1 MSMDAALLPPPVQRH
16 PGGTYL
22 SEHRRW
28 QGIPTIERTPRGRLW
43 AAWYSGGKGE
53 GPENYVL
60 LVTSD
65 DDGATWSPPVLAID
79 PPDKVRAYDECL
91 WLDPNGL
98 LWLFWAQSYEWF
110 DGRCG
115 VWAIQTGEPE
125 SFSPQWTP
133 PRRLCNGIMLNK
145 PTVLS
150 TGEWLLP
157 TAVWASQEPR
167 RLDLAGERYSNVVAS
182 TDGGSTFHLRGRAD
196 VPDRSFDEHMIIE
209 REDGSL
215 WMLVRTSYGIGEAVS
230 NDGGRTWSAGR
241 DSGIPGPNA
250 RFFIR
255 RLRSGRLLLVNHY
268 RFTGRSHLTARL
280 SEDDGAT
287 WNDGLLL
294 DERPDVSYP
303 DGVEADDGRITI
315 IYDRDRQGD
324 GDILM
329 AVFREEDVLEGQPVT
344 ADVRLKQ
351 VVSTLK
357 HRA

>member
-1 MSMDAALLPPPVQRH
+1 
-16 PGGTYL
+16 
-22 SEHRRW
+22 
-28 QGIPTIERTPRGRLW
+28 
-43 AAWYSGGKGE
+43 
-53 GPENYVL
+53 
-60 LVTSD
+60 
-65 DDGATWSPPVLAID
+65 
-79 PPDKVRAYDECL
+79 
-91 WLDPNGL
+91 
-98 LWLFWAQSYEWF
+98 
-110 DGRCG
+110 

-167 RLDLAGERYSNVVAS
+167 RPDLAGERYSNVVAS

-196 VPDRSFDEHMIIE
+196 VPGRSFDEHMIVE

-294 DERPDVSYP
+294 DERPAVSYP

-357 HRA
+357 RRT